1 ALAEIEDYQR
11 VTFGAVHDVSVVAP
25 LVPDLVLVFAELLEN
40 ATSFSPP
47 QSTVEIHAATTVAGW
62 CQIGIVDHG
71 IGMNAERLA
80 EENRRLVERERLDIV
95 PTSVLGLFV
104 VGRLARR
111 HGLAV
116 ELLATPGGGTTA
128 VGALPPGLD
137 TARGAEPAR
146 PVEPPPLT
154 RRTPGANLAPGLR
167 DAPSGAPTRR
177 PAVAQQ
183 RDPEADRAAFD
194 GFATGLAAAADRQRT
209 TTTEST
215 QEGSG

>member
-1 ALAEIEDYQR
+1 
-11 VTFGAVHDVSVVAP
+11 
-25 LVPDLVLVFAELLEN
+25 ELLEN

-116 ELLATPGGGTTA
+116 QLRATPGGGTTA
-128 VGALPPGLD
+128 TVAIPPALHTAGTGPGRPPQ
-137 TARGAEPAR
+137 PAR
-146 PVEPPPLT
+146 SPV
-154 RRTPGANLAPGLR
+154 GL
-167 DAPSGAPTRR
+167 TRR
-177 PAVAQQ
+177 PALSPGVPA
-183 RDPEADRAAFD
+183 
-194 GFATGLAAAADRQRT
+194 
-209 TTTEST
+209 
-215 QEGSG
+215 